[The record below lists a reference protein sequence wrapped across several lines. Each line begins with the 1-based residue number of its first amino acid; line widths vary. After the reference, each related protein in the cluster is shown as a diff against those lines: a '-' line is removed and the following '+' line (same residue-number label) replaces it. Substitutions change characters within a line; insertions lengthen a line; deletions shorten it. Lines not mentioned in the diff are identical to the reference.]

1 MVTLRINSL
10 CADTMQASVNVSRN
24 KTDEVTTNTELK
36 TLTHT
41 NYTKDLS
48 REGSSN
54 NCCF

>member
-24 KTDEVTTNTELK
+24 KTDEVTTNTEFK